1 MLRSRKVILQSFGA
15 IDASQRA
22 RRRLDQ
28 VLQWAAG
35 QINTRGRATQSE
47 AFEEI
52 RLFRGCE
59 QDSKRA
65 NIRRKDMRSADAE
78 ALQQGYEETAHRFWR
93 HDFRSALREP
103 KTGQIDREQRM
114 L

>member
-1 MLRSRKVILQSFGA
+1 MRRSRKVILQSFSSV
-15 IDASQRA
+15 DASQRT

-35 QINTRGRATQSE
+35 QIGTRGRATQSE

-52 RLFRGCE
+52 RLLRGCE

-65 NIRRKDMRSADAE
+65 NIRRKDMRPADAE
-78 ALQQGYEETAHRFWR
+78 APKQGDEETAHHFWR
-93 HDFRSALREP
+93 HDFRSALRAP
-103 KTGQIDREQRM
+103 KTGQIDREPRTP
-114 L
+114 